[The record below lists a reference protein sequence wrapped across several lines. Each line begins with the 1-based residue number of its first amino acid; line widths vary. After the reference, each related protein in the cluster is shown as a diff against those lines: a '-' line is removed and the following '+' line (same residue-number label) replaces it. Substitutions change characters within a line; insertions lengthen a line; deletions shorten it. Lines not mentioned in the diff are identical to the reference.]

1 MERAYLP
8 RSIPAPEEPKREK
21 ENWTPREYWQ
31 TPEESKDDMT
41 CFNFS
46 SWAGG
51 QLSCNELLSSNAAD
65 GVKLSPL
72 VI

>member
-1 MERAYLP
+1 MLGREEGGDVERAYLP

-41 CFNFS
+41 CLTS
-46 SWAGG
+46 AVG
-51 QLSCNELLSSNAAD
+51 LAA
-65 GVKLSPL
+65 S
-72 VI
+72 

>member
-41 CFNFS
+41 CLTS
-46 SWAGG
+46 AVG
-51 QLSCNELLSSNAAD
+51 LAA
-65 GVKLSPL
+65 S
-72 VI
+72 